1 MKWMNELLENYLD
14 ILENVVLFQ
23 KIGRIELIET
33 LKCLQPRISYYKK
46 DEIVVNTG
54 DPLNEMGIIL
64 SGELDVLKETST
76 GEKVI
81 IGKLKSK
88 SIFGEIAVLAQS
100 NYAPA
105 QVITTA
111 PSTVLFISPATILG
125 TCTKNCI
132 GHEKLISN
140 TVQLVAK
147 KALNLNQKID
157 ILVVKSMRGR
167 ICTYLSRLYK
177 QSGNPIVTIPFNRNG
192 LAEFL
197 NVSRP
202 SLSRELGRMED
213 EGLIHIDGK
222 EIEIFNVEEIM
233 KWL

>member
-1 MKWMNELLENYLD
+1 MLENYLET
-14 ILENVVLFQ
+14 LEQVLLF
-23 KIGRIELIET
+23 KNIGRIELIET
-33 LKCLQPRISYYKK
+33 LNCLKPRISYYKK
-46 DEIVVNTG
+46 DERVVNTG
-54 DPLNEMGIIL
+54 DPLTEMGIIL
-64 SGELDVLKETST
+64 TGELDISKETAT
-76 GEKVI
+76 GEKII
-81 IGKLKSK
+81 IGKLKQK
-88 SIFGEIAVLAQS
+88 SIFGEIAVLSQA

-105 QVITTA
+105 QVTATT
-111 PSTVLFISPATILG
+111 SCTILFISPVTILG
-125 TCTKNCI
+125 SCSKHCI
-132 GHEKLISN
+132 GHVQLISN

-167 ICTYLSRLYK
+167 ICTYLARLYK
-177 QSGNPIVTIPFNRNG
+177 QSDNYIMTIPFNRNG

-213 EGLIHIDGK
+213 EGIIQMDGNK
-222 EIEIFNVEEIM
+222 IEIINMEEIM

>member
-1 MKWMNELLENYLD
+1 MNELLENYLD
-14 ILENVVLFQ
+14 ILEKVVLFK
-23 KIGRIELIET
+23 KIDRIDLMET
-33 LKCLQPRISYYKK
+33 LKCLQPRISHYKK
-46 DEIVVNTG
+46 DEMVVNTG
-54 DPLNEMGIIL
+54 DPLTEMGIIL

-81 IGKLKSK
+81 IGKLKAK

-105 QVITTA
+105 QVTTTA
-111 PSTVLFISPATILG
+111 PSTVLFISPTTILG
-125 TCTKNCI
+125 TCSKHCI
-132 GHEKLISN
+132 GHEKLIRN

-167 ICTYLSRLYK
+167 ICTYLARLYK
-177 QSGNPIVTIPFNRNG
+177 QNDNFILIIPFNRNG

-213 EGLIHIDGK
+213 EGLIHLEGNT
-222 EIEIFNVEEIM
+222 IEILDIDEIL